1 MHPITIRP
9 ARFEDRYALARVLI
23 DATLTTFRGRVPDR
37 CLYSLTVEESAT
49 NWGRNFKDDTLSDG
63 QYPFVAEVASVDV
76 IGLAMAGRRST
87 DSILDQQ
94 IAQSYPR
101 ELVTLQVD
109 PAWQRRGVGRKL
121 VAAVAETLMKE
132 GETNLLVQVLAENP
146 NVAFYKALGAR
157 LVGSQ
162 PYDWEGYPAT
172 SLILVWDNIRAL
184 TSAV

>member
-1 MHPITIRP
+1 
-9 ARFEDRYALARVLI
+9 
-23 DATLTTFRGRVPDR
+23 
-37 CLYSLTVEESAT
+37 
-49 NWGRNFKDDTLSDG
+49 
-63 QYPFVAEVASVDV
+63 
-76 IGLAMAGRRST
+76 MAGRRST

-121 VAAVAETLMKE
+121 VAAVAVALMKE

-172 SLILVWDNIRAL
+172 SLIFVWDALRADQRSL
-184 TSAV
+184 GSSHSACTGEQTSAETFKVAS

>member
-49 NWGRNFKDDTLSDG
+49 NWGRNFKDDTLSAG
-63 QYPFVAEVASVDV
+63 QYLFVAEVASVDV

-121 VAAVAETLMKE
+121 VAAVAVALMKE

-162 PYDWEGYPAT
+162 PYD
-172 SLILVWDNIRAL
+172 
-184 TSAV
+184 